1 MPPSRVFLYL
11 CLSFLAG
18 IVLNSLIL
26 MPQIFVWVLL
36 VFGLILISVLWAKN
50 KKSIIVGLCLFTFA
64 VGIYRHQMFDRPED
78 TLDYYEKEQSRQDIY
93 GSEHIAYSVLGNF
106 RDKLRESVDS
116 SLSPPQSSLLGSMML
131 GEKEEKD
138 RMSYDLKQKLNR
150 SGTRHITAISGMNVM
165 ILAHMLIGLGLILGM
180 WRGQA
185 FYFALATII
194 LFIIMVGAPPSAMR
208 AGIMGAILLFA
219 EKIGRLSQAQR
230 LLIIAAVIMLAAN
243 PLLLKF
249 DIGFQ
254 LSFLATL
261 GIAKLSPWFIEK
273 FSWIPKKLE
282 LRNVVAMTFPAVIF
296 TAPVLAYSFG
306 QISLISFFT
315 NILIVPVLGL
325 VLALGFF
332 AGILGIIF
340 EPLGQVAFWPVW
352 LFLTYVYKIID
363 WSSELPFAVMELT
376 VFPWYLAVL
385 YFALLW
391 WGIKYFKLER

>member
-1 MPPSRVFLYL
+1 MPPSRIFIYL

-18 IVLNSLIL
+18 IALNSLIL
-26 MPQIFVWVLL
+26 TPQIFVYGLF
-36 VFGLILISVLWAKN
+36 VFGLLLISVFWRKN
-50 KKSIIVGLCLFTFA
+50 KKIVFA
-64 VGIYRHQMFDRPED
+64 GFCFLIFAAGIYRHQMFERPED
-78 TLDYYEKEQSRQDIY
+78 TLDYYEKGQSMLDTHDNERNV
-93 GSEHIAYSVLGNF
+93 YSVLGDF
-106 RDKLRESVDS
+106 RNKLRESVES
-116 SLSPPQSSLLGSMML
+116 ALSPPQSSLLVSMML

-138 RMSYDLKQKLNR
+138 RMPYELREKLNR

-208 AGIMGAILLFA
+208 AGIMGGIVLFA
-219 EKIGRLSQAQR
+219 QKIGRLSQAQR
-230 LLIIAAVIMLAAN
+230 LLIIAATIMLVAN

-261 GIAKLSPWFIEK
+261 GIANLSPWFLK
-273 FSWIPKKLE
+273 KLSWIPRKLE

-306 QISLISFFT
+306 QVSLISFFT

-332 AGILGIIF
+332 AGIVGIIS
-340 EPLGQVAFWPVW
+340 EPLGQIAFWPVW

-363 WSSELPFAVMELT
+363 LSSALPFSVIEL
-376 VFPWYLAVL
+376 
-385 YFALLW
+385 
-391 WGIKYFKLER
+391 